1 MPVIKYRVVLTNV
14 ERKRLITITSKGSST
29 AKMIM
34 HAHVLLFADE
44 HDGRKLSEKEIA
56 SRLSVHFQ
64 TVHSIRKTYALFGLD
79 VALGRK
85 KRSTPPI
92 TPKITGDVEA
102 KIIALSCSSP
112 PEGRNRWTLRLLADK
127 VVELRILESISHE
140 TIHRTLKKTN

>member
-1 MPVIKYRVVLTNV
+1 
-14 ERKRLITITSKGSST
+14 
-29 AKMIM
+29 M
-34 HAHVLLFADE
+34 HAQVLLSADE

-56 SRLSVHFQ
+56 SRHSVNFQ

-112 PEGRNRWTLRLLADK
+112 PEGRSRWTLRLLADK
-127 VVELRILESISHE
+127 VVELRIVESISHE

>member
-1 MPVIKYRVVLTNV
+1 MPVIKYRVVLTDA
-14 ERKRLITITSKGSST
+14 ERKRLISITSKGSSP

-34 HAHVLLFADE
+34 HAHVLLCADE
-44 HDGRKLSEKEIA
+44 SGCRKLSEKEIA
-56 SRLSVHFQ
+56 NHLSVNFQ
-64 TVHSIRKTYALFGLD
+64 TVHSIRKTYALSGLD
-79 VALGRK
+79 AALGRK

-112 PEGRNRWTLRLLADK
+112 PEGRSRWTLRLLADK
-127 VVELRILESISHE
+127 VVELRIVESISHE